1 MAFNTALSGLNAAT
15 TDLNA
20 ISNNIANASTT
31 GFKTSRV
38 EFADVFPATNLGT
51 SANSVGRGVQVA
63 AVNQEFTQGNISFTD
78 NNLDLAISGRGFFIL
93 SDNGT
98 RIYSRAGAFQVDRDG
113 YVINSQNQ
121 RLQVY
126 QADASGNITGALG
139 DLYLDPS
146 DIPPS
151 ATTAVNAGL
160 NLNANSA
167 AIAGPPPID
176 PNDTSTYTNST
187 ALTVYDSLG
196 NAHNATLY
204 FQKSAANTWNVE
216 LYVDGNQASFG
227 PGSNVLTFLNNG
239 ALDTTGNTSTTFTIT
254 AAQLGNGAAAMT
266 VAIDF
271 NSATPITQYGSG
283 FSVNNLTQN
292 GYTTGRLRGVDISD
306 TGVVLAR
313 YTNGQSRTLAQV
325 ALANFNNPTGLRQLG
340 ATSWAESFESGAALI
355 GAPATASLG
364 LVQSGALEESNVNLT
379 EQLVAMITAQRNFQA
394 NAQVITTED
403 TITQTIINIR

>member
-20 ISNNIANASTT
+20 ISNNIANASTS
-31 GFKTSRV
+31 GFKSSRV
-38 EFADVFPATNLGT
+38 EFADVFPASNLGT

-63 AVNQEFTQGNISFTD
+63 AVNQEFTQGNVSFTD
-78 NNLDLAISGRGFFIL
+78 NNLDLAVSGQGFFIL

-98 RIYSRAGAFQVDRDG
+98 RIYSRAGALQVDRDG

-126 QADASGNITGALG
+126 QADATGNITGALG

-160 NLNANSA
+160 NLNANGA
-167 AIAGPPPID
+167 VIAGAID
-176 PNDTSTYTNST
+176 PFDATTYNNST

-227 PGSNVLTFLNNG
+227 AGSNVLGFLNNG
-239 ALDTTGNTSTTFTIT
+239 ALDTTGNTTTTFTVT
-254 AAQLGNGAAAMT
+254 AAQLGNGAAPMT
-266 VAIDF
+266 VAVDF

-283 FSVNNLTQN
+283 FSVNNLTQD
-292 GYTTGRLRGVDISD
+292 GFTTGRLRGVDISD

-394 NAQVITTED
+394 NAQVISTED

>member
-1 MAFNTALSGLNAAT
+1 MSFNTAISGLNAAT
-15 TDLNA
+15 TDLNV

-31 GFKTSRV
+31 GFKSSRA
-38 EFADVFPATNLGT
+38 EFADVFPASNLGT

-63 AVNQEFTQGNISFTD
+63 AVNQEFTQGNINFTD

-93 SDNGT
+93 SDGGT
-98 RIYSRAGAFQVDRDG
+98 RVFSRAGAFQVDRDG

-126 QADASGNITGALG
+126 QADATGNITGALG

-146 DIPPS
+146 DIAPS
-151 ATTAVNAGL
+151 ATTGVNAGL
-160 NLNANSA
+160 NVDANSA
-167 AIAGPPPID
+167 VIAGAIN
-176 PNDTSTYTNST
+176 PNDATSYNNST

-216 LYVDGNQASFG
+216 LYVDGNQASFAG
-227 PGSNVLTFLNNG
+227 GSNVLTFQSNG
-239 ALDTTGNTSTTFTIT
+239 ALNTAGNTSTTFTIT
-254 AAQLGNGAAAMT
+254 AAQLGNGAAGMT
-266 VAIDF
+266 VAVDF
-271 NSATPITQYGSG
+271 NSATPVTQYGSP
-283 FSVNNLTQN
+283 FSVNNLTQD
-292 GYTTGRLRGVDISD
+292 GFSTGRLRGVDISD

-340 ATSWAESFESGAALI
+340 DTSWAESFESGAALI

-394 NAQVITTED
+394 NAQVISVED
-403 TITQTIINIR
+403 AITQSIINMR